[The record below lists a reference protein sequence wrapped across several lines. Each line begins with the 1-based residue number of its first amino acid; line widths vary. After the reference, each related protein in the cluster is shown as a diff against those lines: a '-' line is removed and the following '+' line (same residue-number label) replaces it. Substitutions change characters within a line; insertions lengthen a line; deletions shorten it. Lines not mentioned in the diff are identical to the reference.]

1 MTNEI
6 NLEMEAVDATRVN
19 WVCDCGGYYKAVTV
33 KESLL
38 DYKNN
43 PTEYMHRCMECDD
56 VRYAEYKYPRI
67 IHTTRTHINLT
78 TAMLG
83 TSMFCDD

>member
-1 MTNEI
+1 MTSDV

-19 WVCDCGGYYKAVTV
+19 WVCDCGGYYKAVTI
-33 KESLL
+33 
-38 DYKNN
+38 NTTQ
-43 PTEYMHRCMECDD
+43 TEYMHRCMECDD

-83 TSMFCDD
+83 TSMFRDKL